1 MTCEFDRTQLNREPL
16 SVHFAKRA
24 KLIIIRKHVPQC
36 RQKWTRCSRQAVRP
50 AALFVCLVLLRS
62 LFRRVLG
69 LRICFRWSCGHETA
83 LAGDAIIGMVS
94 LAMRLWVYYI
104 RGYGSAFMGPVAMGL
119 LSWVLWPWVC
129 FHGSCGH
136 GSAFMGPVAMDLLSW
151 VLWPWVCFHGSCGHG
166 SAFMGPVAMGL
177 HLTVHDPVVLGLFRC
192 SCGHKSILVGH
203 VAMDLFSWVLP

>member
-119 LSWVLWPWVC
+119 
-129 FHGSCGH
+129 
-136 GSAFMGPVAMDLLSW
+136 
-151 VLWPWVCFHGSCGHG
+151 
-166 SAFMGPVAMGL
+166 